1 LVALIVTTGV
11 AGSLYSRRGLAGG
24 SVVAATDNGGTMM
37 LASGEL
43 SKLVEL
49 ITILI

>member
-1 LVALIVTTGV
+1 MVTTGA
-11 AGSLYSRRGLAGG
+11 AGSLYSRRSLAGA
-24 SVVAATDNGGTMM
+24 SVAATDNGGTMV
-37 LASGEL
+37 LTSGEL